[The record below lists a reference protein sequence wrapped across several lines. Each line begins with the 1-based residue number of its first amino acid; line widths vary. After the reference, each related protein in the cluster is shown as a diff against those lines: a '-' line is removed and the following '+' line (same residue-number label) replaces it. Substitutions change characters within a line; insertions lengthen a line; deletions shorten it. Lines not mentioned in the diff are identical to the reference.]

1 MKNESFILLIMK
13 RGTTTQVTTLQRINH
28 FRYLVVMGNCNG
40 IIGYG
45 KGKGLNFEDA
55 LDKSIENCKKNLIAI
70 NLDHFLTWPRKVEET
85 F

>member
-1 MKNESFILLIMK
+1 
-13 RGTTTQVTTLQRINH
+13 
-28 FRYLVVMGNCNG
+28 MGNCNG

-45 KGKGLNFEDA
+45 KEKGLNFEDA

-70 NLDHFLTWPRKVEET
+70 NLDHFLTWPRKIEET